1 MTVGWAQAQ
10 EGAKGPQRGLWTPAK
25 ACADLPS
32 GGGSGSAAWA
42 AGGRDD
48 GSVRKSRPGLPTSA
62 FGSAFDPE
70 ELCQQ
75 AASAASWKLECRAR
89 ISAPRAPGTASSV
102 RGSVPPRP
110 GPPRG
115 VQKARPGQDSSRTW
129 GTLPLPRRPGPV
141 GCRTGAPL
149 QGQGLKHPRPRGHS
163 DLPPPPRAPRSLAP
177 LRSTGPQATW
187 PVSSGGVRPGA
198 WLPAQRVTP
207 SQPLPHGLRR
217 AALPAAGAGPGSR
230 GQERPPRPG
239 GVSGRPRRHLKD
251 RAGRGR
257 SARAGRRG
265 RRATGAGSGAGFESA
280 PLRDGRGAMA
290 SSGPAGPLLLLL
302 VLLLGARA
310 GLPFRPGRGCYR
322 APRGDRL
329 AALGRRSA
337 AGGCARSRLLGAPC
351 PP

>member
-1 MTVGWAQAQ
+1 MTVPLGNRGQGSPLLLSVPHLIPKSCVSRQPPQHLGSWNADQGFLCQGRPALPPLR
-10 EGAKGPQRGLWTPAK
+10 GAASLRGPGPRGGCRKPGQGRTP
-25 ACADLPS
+25 
-32 GGGSGSAAWA
+32 
-42 AGGRDD
+42 
-48 GSVRKSRPGLPTSA
+48 PGLGGPCPFPGGPAQWDVGQGRLS
-62 FGSAFDPE
+62 
-70 ELCQQ
+70 
-75 AASAASWKLECRAR
+75 RAR
-89 ISAPRAPGTASSV
+89 VSSIAG
-102 RGSVPPRP
+102 RG
-110 GPPRG
+110 
-115 VQKARPGQDSSRTW
+115 DIRT
-129 GTLPLPRRPGPV
+129 
-141 GCRTGAPL
+141 C
-149 QGQGLKHPRPRGHS
+149 RPR
-163 DLPPPPRAPRSLAP
+163 PRAPRSLAP
-177 LRSTGPQATW
+177 LRSPGPQATW
-187 PVSSGGVRPGA
+187 PVSSGGVRPGV

-290 SSGPAGPLLLLL
+290 SSGPAGRLLLLL